1 MWQLCPTCTMLSN
14 LVPSPIDVTPSAAR
28 STHEFAPISTKSAIS
43 TRPTCENL
51 STAAFS
57 TTRPNP
63 SARLRLPPHPHEGRR
78 LPPAPL
84 RKLVPPFVF
93 HHVADPVRPDHASRV
108 QHAPPTD
115 IHVVV
120 YRHVG
125 MQHA

>member
-43 TRPTCENL
+43 TRPTSGNFGHPSL
-51 STAAFS
+51 GLLGKPGPPFRFQPGA
-57 TTRPNP
+57 RP
-63 SARLRLPPHPHEGRR
+63 LRPHPG
-78 LPPAPL
+78 
-84 RKLVPPFVF
+84 
-93 HHVADPVRPDHASRV
+93 SRV

-125 MQHA
+125 VQHAAFAQRHPLAHHAEIGRASCRERV